1 MSVPSN
7 LIPTRISQLTE
18 YTGVDA
24 NGYLPYIVNGV
35 TYKVKF
41 SHLNVAS
48 VGVASFSGG
57 TTGLTPAAATT
68 GAVTLSGTLAL
79 ANGGTGATTAANART
94 NLGLG
99 TAATQNS
106 TAFATAAQGAKADTA
121 VQTIASADGSITITG
136 TTAIDLAVAA
146 STTMIV
152 QVRNATG
159 STITKGSAV
168 YINGAIG
175 QIPTVALARANIDAT
190 SAQTLGLMAADLP
203 NNSNGNVVVIG
214 QLTGLNTSAF
224 TDGQQLYLSGAT
236 AGALTGTKPFAPTH
250 LVYVAVVE
258 YAHPTLGELF
268 VKVQNGYE
276 LDELHD
282 VSAQSP
288 TNGQTIVFNSTSGLW
303 EKNTVSLSA
312 GVNGTLP
319 VASGGT
325 GQTSYTDG
333 QLLIGNTTGNTL
345 SKATLTAGTGIS
357 ITNGSGAITIA
368 ATGSG
373 GTSLAL
379 VTAMA
384 AAL

>member
-1 MSVPSN
+1 M
-7 LIPTRISQLTE
+7 
-18 YTGVDA
+18 
-24 NGYLPYIVNGV
+24 
-35 TYKVKF
+35 
-41 SHLNVAS
+41 
-48 VGVASFSGG
+48 
-57 TTGLTPAAATT
+57 
-68 GAVTLSGTLAL
+68 
-79 ANGGTGATTAANART
+79 
-94 NLGLG
+94 
-99 TAATQNS
+99 
-106 TAFATAAQGAKADTA
+106 
-121 VQTIASADGSITITG
+121 
-136 TTAIDLAVAA
+136 
-146 STTMIV
+146 
-152 QVRNATG
+152 RNATG

-175 QIPTVALARANIDAT
+175 QLPTVALARADTDAT

-214 QLTGLNTSAF
+214 RLTNLNTSAF

-236 AGALTGTKPFAPTH
+236 AGALTATKPFAPTH
-250 LVYVAVVE
+250 LVYIAVVE
-258 YAHPTLGELF
+258 YAHPTQGELF

-373 GTSLAL
+373 GTSLPL

>member
-18 YTGVDA
+18 YTGTDA
-24 NGYLPYIVNGV
+24 TGYLPYIVNGV
-35 TYKVKF
+35 TYKVRF
-41 SHLNVAS
+41 SQLNIAGAAVS
-48 VGVASFSGG
+48 TFSGG
-57 TTGLTPAAATT
+57 TTGLTPSTPT
-68 GAVTLSGTLAL
+68 NGAVVLGGVLNL

-106 TAFATAAQGAKADTA
+106 TAFATAAQGTKADTA
-121 VQTIASADGSITITG
+121 VQTITSADGSIAITG

-175 QIPTVALARANIDAT
+175 QIPTVALARANTDAT

-214 QLTGLNTSAF
+214 RLTGLNTSAF

-236 AGALTGTKPFAPTH
+236 AGALTSTKPFAPTH

-282 VSAQSP
+282 VAVQSP
-288 TNGQTIVFNSTSGLW
+288 TNGQTIVFNSASGLW

-325 GQTSYTDG
+325 GQTTYTDG

-373 GTSLAL
+373 GPSLAL

>member
-18 YTGVDA
+18 YTGTDA
-24 NGYLPYIVNGV
+24 TGYLPYIVNGV
-35 TYKVKF
+35 TYKVRF
-41 SHLNVAS
+41 SQLNIAGAS
-48 VGVASFSGG
+48 VSTLSGG
-57 TTGLTPAAATT
+57 TTGLTPSTPT
-68 GAVTLSGTLAL
+68 NGAVVLGGVLNL

-106 TAFATAAQGAKADTA
+106 TAFATAAQGTKADTA
-121 VQTIASADGSITITG
+121 VQTIASADGSITVTG

-175 QIPTVALARANIDAT
+175 QLPTVALARADTDAT

-214 QLTGLNTSAF
+214 RLTGLNTSAF

-236 AGALTGTKPFAPTH
+236 AGALTSTKPFAPTH

-258 YAHPTLGELF
+258 YAHPTQGELF

-303 EKNTVSLSA
+303 ENNTVSLSA

-325 GQTSYTDG
+325 GQTTYTDG

-368 ATGSG
+368 ATATGP
-373 GTSLAL
+373 SLAQ
-379 VTAMA
+379 VIAMA